1 MLVQAALALAP
12 QVDQVTRFGR
22 VDEKRTFIR
31 AFLREIGFDPRSR
44 TRTAYFWA
52 VPEAG
57 CGTRYEPATTD
68 FAADDTRLPSAAK
81 SSLRLRSES
90 ARYAQERTAPGG
102 GVSSLIMVAG
112 AGFWRLLILMDEPV
126 VEVRRGRGGE
136 VVAAASAPAGWALP
150 DPAHTDV
157 AQAAVEVGYAE
168 AGR

>member
-1 MLVQAALALAP
+1 VQAALALAP

-112 AGFWRLLILMDEPV
+112 AVFVPDSYCKRLPL
-126 VEVRRGRGGE
+126 
-136 VVAAASAPAGWALP
+136 VAAYWVYASAKQGAREMQRIGL
-150 DPAHTDV
+150 
-157 AQAAVEVGYAE
+157 AA
-168 AGR
+168 